1 MIPKI
6 IHYVWFGDR
15 PFGEVEKKC
24 YDSWKKYCPDYEIM
38 VWNEKNF
45 PIAQSNE
52 YAKQAYEEKQW
63 AFLSDVARLY
73 ALKEYGG
80 IYVDTDMELVRNI
93 DSFLELPAF
102 FGFEIET
109 EISTGIIGAEAH
121 HPFIEELYQ
130 DYKDRSFIL
139 SDGSHDRKTNVIRT
153 TEILTEKGLEPNNT
167 KQVID
172 GVHIFPR
179 EYFSPKDYWT
189 REVDDTSKT
198 YGIHQFT
205 GSWL

>member
-6 IHYVWFGDR
+6 LHYVWFGDR
-15 PFGEVEKKC
+15 PFGEEQEKC
-24 YDSWKKYCPDYEIM
+24 YASWKKHCPDYELM
-38 VWNEKNF
+38 LWNEKNF
-45 PIAQSNE
+45 PIDQMNT
-52 YAKQAYEEKQW
+52 YTKQAYEEKQW

-73 ALKEYGG
+73 ALKEHGG
-80 IYVDTDMELVRNI
+80 VYVDTDMELVRNI
-93 DSFLELPAF
+93 DSFLELSAF

-109 EISTGIIGAEAH
+109 EISTGIIGAEPH
-121 HPFIEELYQ
+121 HPFIEELFH
-130 DYKDRSFIL
+130 DYDDRTFIL
-139 SDGSHDRKTNVIRT
+139 EDGSHDRKTNVIRT
-153 TEILTEKGLEPNNT
+153 TEILTEKGLKPNNT
-167 KQVID
+167 KQVIE

-198 YGIHQFT
+198 YGINQFT

>member
-15 PFGEVEKKC
+15 PFGEVEEKC
-24 YDSWKKYCPDYEIM
+24 LASWKKQCPEYTLMKWDET
-38 VWNEKNF
+38 NF
-45 PIAQSNE
+45 PISEQGT
-52 YAKQAYEEKQW
+52 YVKQAYKEKQW

-80 IYVDTDMELVRNI
+80 VYVDTDMELIKNL
-93 DSFLELPAF
+93 DELLTVPCF

-109 EISTGIIGAEAH
+109 EISTGLIAAEPH
-121 HPFIEELYQ
+121 HPFIEELYE
-130 DYKDRSFIL
+130 DYENRTFIL
-139 SDGSHDRKTNVIRT
+139 EDGSHDRKTNVIRT
-153 TEILTEKGLEPNNT
+153 TEILIEKGLTPDNT
-167 KQVID
+167 KQVIE
-172 GVHIFPR
+172 GVTIFPR

-189 REVDDTSKT
+189 REVNKTSNT